1 MSAIRV
7 VIASTNRLLRIG
19 LRRILDAAPDMEVI
33 SETEIDRS
41 LLQRVKQLCPD
52 VVLLELS
59 TRGPEALVTLT
70 RLFEDE
76 QRKLVV
82 VKPNADI
89 SCVRAML
96 AAGVLGYVLANSGEE
111 ELLSAIRRACRGR
124 YFIDP
129 QLSDAVADTLTHRQS
144 QAGATRKPRLTTR
157 EVQVLTA
164 ISRGF
169 TARDVAG
176 QLQISH
182 KTVETYRSR
191 IYEKL
196 GLKTRADLVAYA
208 IATGLLI
215 SGNVG
220 DQESA

>member
-169 TARDVAG
+169 TTRDVAG